1 MTGNGRGEAS
11 AAPGK
16 DELLTFKATGRVLQL
31 QDIENEFRLMSE
43 ARIADRGARGKPK
56 EPFTPA
62 VAKRIGEKS
71 GTHLIKLVSPRA
83 DGDHAVLRITP
94 SGANLLPALLPS
106 VNAPD
111 IPFAKIVFRPLEID
125 GRSPKSVVD
134 HIRNPDDS
142 PEFNISKFVLGAFE
156 TVFGADVLAALRAS
170 LLDSSPIPLRL
181 GVGEFPIIFIPSP
194 KGGDL
199 QITPISPATS
209 FMGMK
214 EVADYYFQK
223 QKKGAPPPPRG
234 RWHKQAVSAK
244 PQNIS
249 GAIGG
254 ARTRFLASM
263 PRIQSSYE
271 AELYRFIRGGGFP
284 RWFEPD
290 VKELILRYADR
301 LDAHQDFNNQD
312 TRRGL
317 DRLADQLIKDA
328 RAFIAETLE
337 DAERMAELQGISSES
352 FSASPSPS
360 ELLLSLFFGGEEFDR
375 ARRVLSGD
383 HFAHREKQR
392 QNGG

>member
-1 MTGNGRGEAS
+1 MTGNGRRAVS
-11 AAPGK
+11 STPGK
-16 DELLTFKATGRVLQL
+16 DKLLTFKTTGRVLQL
-31 QDIENEFRLMSE
+31 QDIETEFRLMSE
-43 ARIADRGARGKPK
+43 ARIADAGASGKAK
-56 EPFTPA
+56 KSFTA
-62 VAKRIGEKS
+62 DIATRIGDKS

-83 DGDHAVLRITP
+83 DGDHAVLRIERR
-94 SGANLLPALLPS
+94 GANLRPALLPS

-111 IPFAKIVFRPLEID
+111 IPFAKIIFRPLEID
-125 GRSPKSVVD
+125 GRSPKSVVG
-134 HIRNPDDS
+134 HIRNPDD
-142 PEFNISKFVLGAFE
+142 ISKFVLGAFE

-214 EVADYYFQK
+214 EVA
-223 QKKGAPPPPRG
+223 KGVPHPR
-234 RWHKQAVSAK
+234 HEQAVSAK

-254 ARTRFLASM
+254 ARYRFLAAM
-263 PRIQSSYE
+263 PRSQTSHE
-271 AELYRFIRGGGFP
+271 AELYRFIRGGLFP

-290 VKELILRYADR
+290 VEKLLMRYADLIDHDR
-301 LDAHQDFNNQD
+301 EFNNQD
-312 TRRGL
+312 TRQGL
-317 DRLADQLIKDA
+317 DRLADQLTKDA
-328 RAFIAETLE
+328 RAFVAETLE

-352 FSASPSPS
+352 FSASPSPA
-360 ELLLSLFFGGEEFDR
+360 ELLLGLCRGGKGFDR

-392 QNGG
+392 QIGG